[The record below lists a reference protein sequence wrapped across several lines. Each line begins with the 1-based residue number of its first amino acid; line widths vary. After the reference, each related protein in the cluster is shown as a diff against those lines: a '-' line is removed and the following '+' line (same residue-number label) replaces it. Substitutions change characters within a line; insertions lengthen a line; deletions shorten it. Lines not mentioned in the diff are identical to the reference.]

1 MPDTPSNEGTPGA
14 EGDAVPTRTPA
25 DSREALADLY
35 ETLRAIAQSQM
46 GRERAGHT
54 LQATAV
60 VHEAYL
66 RVADINET
74 VWRDRNHFLSVAA
87 STIRR
92 VLVDHARGRDSLK
105 RGGGGGGGAGPV
117 TLNTG
122 IAETPSRSGLAEI
135 DVLAL
140 DEALTRLAARDE
152 QAARLVELRFFG
164 GLTIE
169 DAADMLG
176 IGRNTASRRWRA
188 ARAWLR
194 IELGPSDDA
203 AAGVA
208 TDG

>member
-1 MPDTPSNEGTPGA
+1 MPDDLPHKTLPDA
-14 EGDAVPTRTPA
+14 EGEIGTAKTPT

-35 ETLRAIAQSQM
+35 ETLRAIAQRQM

-60 VHEAYL
+60 VHEAFL

-92 VLVDHARGRDSLK
+92 VLVDHARGRDRLK
-105 RGGGGGGGAGPV
+105 RGGEGVGPV

-122 IAETPSRSGLAEI
+122 VTETPSRAGLQEI

-140 DEALTRLAARDE
+140 DEALTRLAAKDK

-194 IELGPSDDA
+194 VELGPHDGDTPTGVSD
-203 AAGVA
+203 G
-208 TDG
+208 

>member
-1 MPDTPSNEGTPGA
+1 MSKSES
-14 EGDAVPTRTPA
+14 VCIPA
-25 DSREALADLY
+25 DSREAIADLY

-46 GRERAGHT
+46 AHEHAGHT

-74 VWRDRNHFLSVAA
+74 IWRDRNHFLSVAA
-87 STIRR
+87 ATIRR
-92 VLVDHARGRDSLK
+92 VLVDHARGRDRLK
-105 RGGGGGGGAGPV
+105 RGGGHAGPV

-122 IAETPSRSGLAEI
+122 IAETPSRAGLAEI

-140 DEALTRLAARDE
+140 DEALVRLAQKDQ
-152 QAARLVELRFFG
+152 QASALVELRFFG

-169 DAADMLG
+169 ESADLLG

-194 IELGPSDDA
+194 NELGPQPGGSPTGDDGA
-203 AAGVA
+203 
-208 TDG
+208 

>member
-1 MPDTPSNEGTPGA
+1 MSENSNDRPPGEPEPA
-14 EGDAVPTRTPA
+14 RPPA

-35 ETLRAIAQSQM
+35 ETLRAIAQNQM
-46 GRERAGHT
+46 ARERTGHT

-74 VWRDRNHFLSVAA
+74 IWRDRNHFLSVAA

-92 VLVDHARGRDSLK
+92 VLVDHARGRDRLK
-105 RGGGGGGGAGPV
+105 RGGAGGGPV

-122 IAETPSRSGLAEI
+122 IAETPSRAGLAEI

-140 DEALTRLAARDE
+140 DEALMRLAQKDQ
-152 QAARLVELRFFG
+152 QAAAIVELRFFG

-169 DAADMLG
+169 ESADLLG

-188 ARAWLR
+188 TRAWLR
-194 IELGPSDDA
+194 HELGPRPGDTQAGHSDA
-203 AAGVA
+203 
-208 TDG
+208 

>member
-1 MPDTPSNEGTPGA
+1 MPDERPDSETSTSESA
-14 EGDAVPTRTPA
+14 RTPA
-25 DSREALADLY
+25 DSRDAIADLY

-46 GRERAGHT
+46 AREQSGHT

-66 RVADINET
+66 RVADVNET
-74 VWRDRNHFLSVAA
+74 IWRDRNHFLSVAA
-87 STIRR
+87 TTIRR
-92 VLVDHARGRDSLK
+92 VLVDHARGRDRLK
-105 RGGGGGGGAGPV
+105 RGGAGGGPV

-122 IAETPSRSGLAEI
+122 IAETPSRAGLAEI

-140 DEALTRLAARDE
+140 DEALVRLAQKDQ
-152 QAARLVELRFFG
+152 QAASLVELRFFG

-169 DAADMLG
+169 ESADLLG

-194 IELGPSDDA
+194 HELGPRPGDTQAGHSDA
-203 AAGVA
+203 
-208 TDG
+208 

>member
-1 MPDTPSNEGTPGA
+1 MTSDSTDNARPGSTPNRG
-14 EGDAVPTRTPA
+14 PA
-25 DSREALADLY
+25 DSRQALADLY
-35 ETLRAIAQSQM
+35 ETLRAIAQDQM
-46 GRERAGHT
+46 GRERMGHT

-66 RVADINET
+66 RVADINENI
-74 VWRDRNHFLSVAA
+74 WRDRNHFLSVAA

-92 VLVDHARGRDSLK
+92 VLVDHARGRDRLK
-105 RGGGGGGGAGPV
+105 RGGGAAGPV

-122 IAETPSRSGLAEI
+122 IAETPSRDGMAAI

-140 DEALTRLAARDE
+140 DDALTRLAQRDE

-169 DAADMLG
+169 DAADLLG
-176 IGRNTASRRWRA
+176 IGRNTASRRWRV

-194 IELGPSDDA
+194 RELGPHTGEDTSEE
-203 AAGVA
+203 